1 MTRPLPEPGEL
12 DADEH
17 AQIGRRFPEHA
28 KSQLDEGDRLQAA
41 EKVWGSAAHD
51 SKRLGS
57 SVAGSTMGTQACST
71 KGEHPG
77 REIDKEAQFS
87 GHLAQAEYMHR
98 NFYHN
103 DRSGTAIRSALN
115 DVEKLVGELE
125 VIRNLPPR
133 PFVVQDNDDRVR
145 LG

>member
-1 MTRPLPEPGEL
+1 MGICGARLKEIGEQRGW
-12 DADEH
+12 EH
-17 AQIGRRFPEHA
+17 NGHPSLFDI
-28 KSQLDEGDRLQAA
+28 
-41 EKVWGSAAHD
+41 V
-51 SKRLGS
+51 
-57 SVAGSTMGTQACST
+57 
-71 KGEHPG
+71 EHPG

-87 GHLAQAEYMHR
+87 GHLAQAGYMHR